1 MSNVRTMATPMTM
14 TRFIGLTPTLEH
26 SRVDAQA
33 RSPVRRRVKNE
44 SAPDS
49 RELSISAT
57 GTSLGRKSGS
67 CVIGRESP

>member
-1 MSNVRTMATPMTM
+1 MKMCQRKGNR
-14 TRFIGLTPTLEH
+14 
-26 SRVDAQA
+26 AQTVFGG
-33 RSPVRRRVKNE
+33 SDRVKNE

-67 CVIGRESP
+67 CVIGREALEVM